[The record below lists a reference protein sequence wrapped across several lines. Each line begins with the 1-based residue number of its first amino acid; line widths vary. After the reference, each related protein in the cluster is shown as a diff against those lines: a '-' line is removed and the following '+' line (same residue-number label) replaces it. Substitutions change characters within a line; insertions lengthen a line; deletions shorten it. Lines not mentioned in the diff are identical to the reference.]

1 MALQSSSS
9 LRSPPPRRAKALIP
23 GSEGYQGTSR
33 EGSKRRGV
41 TRKCC
46 KGTERGPCFVGQ
58 TPCIS
63 RITISCACIRPCTL
77 RQPWRLGDQ
86 PLATRVAIR
95 SGRIADPCILG
106 EPFMLFGAQRAE
118 CAAEEYWGGVKGL
131 AVSLYASGNGSPCL
145 GAADHHYTHWAAPS
159 LALVPIGYSA
169 CATET

>member
-1 MALQSSSS
+1 M
-9 LRSPPPRRAKALIP
+9 
-23 GSEGYQGTSR
+23 
-33 EGSKRRGV
+33 

-46 KGTERGPCFVGQ
+46 KGPERGPCFVGQ

-131 AVSLYASGNGSPCL
+131 AVSLYASGNGSLCL
-145 GAADHHYTHWAAPS
+145 WTTDHYDAHVTLPLLQVHIRYRSCVKERRSHGGNFAT
-159 LALVPIGYSA
+159 LSA
-169 CATET
+169 RSEERI